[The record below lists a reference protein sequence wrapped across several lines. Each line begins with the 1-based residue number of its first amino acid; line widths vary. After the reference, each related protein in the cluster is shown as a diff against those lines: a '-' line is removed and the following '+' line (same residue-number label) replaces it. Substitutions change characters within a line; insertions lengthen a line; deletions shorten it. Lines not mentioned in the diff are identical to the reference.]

1 MKNDNIR
8 SYMEHRP
15 QIEEM
20 AYIDAGATVIGR
32 VKIGEGC
39 SIWPGA
45 VLRGDVNYIEIGQY
59 SNIQDNCTVHVD
71 KNTPTVIGDY
81 VIVGHNAVIHGATIG
96 DKCLI
101 GMGAIVLDR
110 AIIGE
115 GSIIGAGS
123 VVTSGTNIPP
133 YSLAVGIP
141 AKVISN
147 SGPQQAKELM
157 AHAKGYYELAIGY
170 TTK

>member
-1 MKNDNIR
+1 MENNGIR
-8 SYMEHRP
+8 SYKEHKP
-15 QIEEM
+15 KIAEM
-20 AYIDAGATVIGR
+20 AYIDAGATVIGQ
-32 VKIGEGC
+32 VKIAEGA
-39 SIWPGA
+39 SVWPGA
-45 VLRGDVNYIEIGQY
+45 VLRGDVNYIEVGQY

-81 VIVGHNAVIHGATIG
+81 VIVGHNAVVHGATIG

-101 GMGAIVLDR
+101 GMGAVVLDR
-110 AIIGE
+110 AEIGE

-123 VVTSGTNIPP
+123 VVTSGTKIPP
-133 YSLAVGIP
+133 YSLAVGTP

-157 AHAKGYYELAIGY
+157 GHAKSYYELASGY
-170 TTK
+170 PTK